1 MGANMNNGKRRS
13 KAAESFFTGLSAG
26 SPIVAGIIPFGLV
39 YGATAS
45 SLGLSLL
52 ETYGMS
58 LIVFAGST
66 QLVFLDLWGQN
77 ASLPVIVLTGL
88 VVNLRMLV
96 YSVSLSNYLG
106 PLTSGQSLA
115 GPYFLGDESY
125 GMSMACFSSGKKRPS
140 SPFYFYVGTAIP
152 TCLSWQLSG
161 LAGYAGGSFIP
172 KSWPLDM
179 AVPLIFLALLV
190 PMLDRGPKL
199 TTALTAVVA
208 AVALAGLPMKLGL
221 IGAVFSG
228 IAAGVVH
235 VKIRGEKS

>member
-1 MGANMNNGKRRS
+1 MSANMNNGKHRS
-13 KAAESFFTGLSAG
+13 KTTESFFAGLSAG

-39 YGATAS
+39 YGATAN

-52 ETYGMS
+52 ETCGMS

-77 ASLPVIVLTGL
+77 ASLAVIVLTGL
-88 VVNLRMLV
+88 VVNLRMIV
-96 YSVSLSNYLG
+96 YSASLSTQLG
-106 PLTSGQSLA
+106 PLSSGQSLA

-125 GMSMACFSSGKKRPS
+125 GVSMACFASGKKRPP

-161 LAGYAGGSFIP
+161 LAGYVGGSFIP
-172 KSWPLDM
+172 KSWPLGM

-208 AVALAGLPMKLGL
+208 AVTLAGLPMKLGL
-221 IGAVFSG
+221 IAAVFSG